1 MRIEGGN
8 CMIEITVDFSEWEQ
22 YGDMDDGRLVLHDA
36 SGECADLYYTK
47 ARRHD
52 WDDAEAD

>member
-1 MRIEGGN
+1 
-8 CMIEITVDFSEWEQ
+8 MIEITVDFSEFEQ

-47 ARRHD
+47 ARRRD
-52 WDDAEAD
+52 WDDTEAD